1 MADEGS
7 TALMAELVLMEKE
20 EQAKLDAIQAELDV
34 HTPRLAKARELVL
47 KAKAKYDEIKAVVD
61 PLESDKIL
69 IQGELADIARKKS
82 ECRIE
87 ARRIEGG
94 GIRPGTAEFVE
105 QLNEV
110 AGDPEVARAKAEAQA
125 VDVEAQLAAMKALL
139 AAEGD
144 AD

>member
-7 TALMAELVLMEKE
+7 KELMAELVLMEKE

-34 HTPRLAKARELVL
+34 HAPRLAKARELVL

-69 IQGELADIARKKS
+69 IQGELSDIARKKS

-87 ARRIEGG
+87 ARRIEVG

-110 AGDPEVARAKAEAQA
+110 AGDPEVARAKAEAKA
-125 VDVEAQLAAMKALL
+125 IDVEAELAAMKAKL
-139 AAEGD
+139 AAQGD
-144 AD
+144 